1 MAEWELIRSDR
12 GRQKLRNLLVEGAES
27 PPAVMV
33 DAAYFE
39 TLRAEVGRHS
49 KG

>member
-1 MAEWELIRSDR
+1 MAEWELTRSDQDQ
-12 GRQKLRNLLVEGAES
+12 QKLRNLLTEGAES
-27 PPAVMV
+27 PPAVMA

-39 TLRAEVGRHS
+39 ALRAGVDRNA